1 MLVAH
6 NVELLRRLSLFT
18 NCRSAHKLA
27 RILIVPR
34 SLEKVTAKHKH
45 TPFRLAPAHTPL
57 PVNVTAAL
65 NPSQLT
71 DPHLHFTLTKFAVT
85 VSSLLALHFKKRHR
99 QASVIYLRKETQT
112 RAHTSPRS
120 QHSRPDHIPPAR
132 PAPAIHTGSQEIWKT
147 SKPCLEFKASS
158 TII

>member
-45 TPFRLAPAHTPL
+45 TPFRLAPAHTHL

-71 DPHLHFTLTKFAVT
+71 DLHLQFTLTKFYVT
-85 VSSLLALHFKKRHR
+85 IGSHFALHIKNRPRK
-99 QASVIYLRKETQT
+99 ASVIHLHTQT
-112 RAHTSPRS
+112 QPIGLHFPSASCS
-120 QHSRPDHIPPAR
+120 DIIAGAMLLLNHSAQLLQRNSLFI
-132 PAPAIHTGSQEIWKT
+132 TY
-147 SKPCLEFKASS
+147 
-158 TII
+158 